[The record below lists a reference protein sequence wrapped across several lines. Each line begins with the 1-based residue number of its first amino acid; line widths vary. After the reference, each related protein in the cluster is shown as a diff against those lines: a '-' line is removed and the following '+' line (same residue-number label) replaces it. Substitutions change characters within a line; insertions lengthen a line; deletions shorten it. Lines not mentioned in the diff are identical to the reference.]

1 MNDIPSLSTVRRSF
15 DQCEITWLED
25 WREIFRVHDL
35 FPDFHHGIPE
45 QFNCVTRIMIF
56 LILFMYLFYGMNIYV
71 LILMGL
77 FIALIIL
84 YLALYKKNLC
94 FTPMKESYEQ
104 LQPPLERRTPIS
116 SCPRSPC
123 FRQDPIILYDSKKPD
138 QDVLISPSNWNPSLI
153 DVQQSG
159 TWCKPDI
166 ELGEATA
173 SLNQSLVGGA
183 NPKTKI
189 APVIP
194 TPIWDE
200 SWMPNDF
207 VVPFKINDQRRQELS
222 QNGYLTWDREIPT
235 CSPEVQKG
243 ILDTYS
249 CVPSRPSPPSPP
261 SPTRDP
267 YWRPEIQQQ
276 PQPQQQQQMM
286 REDYMPPI
294 YDKANYGQPYSQSV
308 ATGEMMDTSF
318 GYFPGNSQ
326 YNYPVNMPPDR
337 CMASPEMVDYNK
349 NLFSI
354 PLQPGVY
361 TRSQVNQPDASMSN
375 LGISFTQPHLPYE
388 CRMDDRG
395 NMLIDEYDP
404 NQYPSEYML
413 RGRDQNARDNIPRN
427 EIYDP
432 RLTGYGTSYR
442 SYLDPMTGRP
452 KFYYDDVDAHT
463 QYNFISKNKID
474 FTNFAPNTGPYPGL
488 PPDNFRQMANQTFH
502 NDQMKSRTEL
512 QYRLM
517 AKNSHR
523 EWQRR
528 AAPIQTQGFGR
539 AGCGQSF
546 ASSYAGPRGSSNSSY

>member
-15 DQCEITWLED
+15 DRCEITWLED

-35 FPDFHHGIPE
+35 FPDFHHDIPE
-45 QFNCVTRIMIF
+45 QFNCVSRIMIF
-56 LILFMYLFYGMNIYV
+56 LIIFMYLFYGMNMYV
-71 LILMGL
+71 VILMIL
-77 FIALIIL
+77 FIVLIIL
-84 YLALYKKNLC
+84 YLALYKKNLLL
-94 FTPMKESYEQ
+94 TPMKESFEH
-104 LQPPLERRTPIS
+104 RRTPIS
-116 SCPRSPC
+116 SCQRSAC
-123 FRQDPIILYDSKKPD
+123 FRQDPIILYDSQKPE
-138 QDVLISPSNWNPSLI
+138 QDVLISPLNWNPSLI
-153 DVQQSG
+153 DVQQSS
-159 TWCKPDI
+159 TWCKPDV

-183 NPKTKI
+183 NPKTRI

-222 QNGYLTWDREIPT
+222 QNGYLTWDHEIPT
-235 CSPEVQKG
+235 CSAEVQKG
-243 ILDTYS
+243 ILDTYA
-249 CVPSRPSPPSPP
+249 CAIPSRPSPPS
-261 SPTRDP
+261 RDP
-267 YWRPEIQQQ
+267 SWRPE
-276 PQPQQQQQMM
+276 PPTM
-286 REDYMPPI
+286 REDYMSPS
-294 YDKANYGQPYSQSV
+294 YDTANYGQPYSPSV

-318 GYFPGNSQ
+318 GYYPGNRR
-326 YNYPVNMPPDR
+326 YDYPVNMPPDR

-354 PLQPGVY
+354 PLQPHVY

-395 NMLIDEYDP
+395 NMMIDEYDP

-442 SYLDPMTGRP
+442 SYLDPLTGRP

-463 QYNFISKNKID
+463 QYNFISRNKID
-474 FTNFAPNTGPYPGL
+474 FTHFAPTAGPYPGL
-488 PPDNFRQMANQTFH
+488 PPDQFRQMADQTYH
-502 NDQMKSRTEL
+502 NDAMKARTEL

-528 AAPIQTQGFGR
+528 AAPIQTQGFGP

-546 ASSYAGPRGSSNSSY
+546 ASTYAGPRGGSH